1 MDVRLT
7 VSVAA
12 MLALSANVSA
22 APTSINMSEF
32 ITPRT
37 PIQLTADCIRYSD
50 CQYRWLRC
58 DNGWCRG
65 PFDPFGGGSL
75 PKIEMYCTTT
85 VEPCVPEQP
94 GWLGTDCSGGVPC
107 GHARRTVE

>member
-37 PIQLTADCIRYSD
+37 PI
-50 CQYRWLRC
+50 
-58 DNGWCRG
+58 
-65 PFDPFGGGSL
+65 
-75 PKIEMYCTTT
+75 
-85 VEPCVPEQP
+85 
-94 GWLGTDCSGGVPC
+94 
-107 GHARRTVE
+107 